1 MKSILILLHCES
13 NTGYAIGPLE
23 KVFFEMALALCDG
36 DRSRIHFA
44 YPSMRKGPS
53 PTLPVDFRQYAV
65 IDTANGDA
73 RHGEAAARYIRE
85 HGIDAIFGFDQ
96 PVFLPIYRYFRRAGV
111 KYFIS
116 YWGAPMSS
124 MNNWVVRLVK
134 RIEVGL
140 RPNGPN
146 HYIFESRG
154 M

>member
-1 MKSILILLHCES
+1 MRRQSTGVDASSQEEGRGRLDRSISLKRRLRVVMKSILILLHCES

-73 RHGEAAARYIRE
+73 RHGEAAARYIR
-85 HGIDAIFGFDQ
+85 
-96 PVFLPIYRYFRRAGV
+96 
-111 KYFIS
+111 
-116 YWGAPMSS
+116 
-124 MNNWVVRLVK
+124 
-134 RIEVGL
+134 
-140 RPNGPN
+140 
-146 HYIFESRG
+146 
-154 M
+154 